1 MAPAGVPMMSAAPMG
16 GAAWMGAAPMAPAGA
31 AAMNPFGTPMGMQPQ
46 QPLMNP
52 MMMQAQP
59 AGGMQPQPS
68 RPTANPF
75 DLL

>member
-1 MAPAGVPMMSAAPMG
+1 MAPAGVPMMAAAPMG
-16 GAAWMGAAPMAPAGA
+16 GAAWMGGAPMAPAA
-31 AAMNPFGTPMGMQPQ
+31 AAMNPFGAPMGMQPQ

-59 AGGMQPQPS
+59 AGGGMQPQPS
-68 RPTANPF
+68 RSSANPF